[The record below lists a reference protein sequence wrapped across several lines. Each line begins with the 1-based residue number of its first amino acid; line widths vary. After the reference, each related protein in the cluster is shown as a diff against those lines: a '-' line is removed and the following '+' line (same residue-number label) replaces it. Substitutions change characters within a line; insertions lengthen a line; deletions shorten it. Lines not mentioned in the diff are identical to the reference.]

1 MKDDIRPTFSII
13 VPVYNAELVIN
24 RCLSSL
30 SDQTCTDFEIVFVN
44 DGSQDNSLS
53 VLSDYM
59 NAHTEMRITI
69 INQINS
75 GAGQARNN
83 GIVQASGKYL
93 MFLDADDYLDNNFIE
108 DAKDTV
114 LRENPDL
121 IFIDIIRES
130 ASGEIIRFEKMS
142 AYRGL
147 NKESMIRQQL
157 TGKIPWGGVRK
168 IVKAEIVK
176 EGHHQYGHI
185 PVGEESIYSFGILR
199 DAKTIS
205 FMTGVY
211 YHYIDNSQS
220 LTSNDKPERSEMV
233 FEYICNELRKKK
245 LYTSYEKTINS
256 LAATTVVIIINVLA
270 KQKSFT
276 EARMLAR
283 EYLAHYEPYIK
294 SQMDYDALE
303 KRVKI
308 CLPFLKINM
317 VVPIII
323 ASYLQST
330 IKRLRCL

>member
-93 MFLDADDYLDNNFIE
+93 MFLDADDYVDKNFIE
-108 DAKDTV
+108 EAKNIV
-114 LRENPDL
+114 LCENPDL

-130 ASGEIIRFEKMS
+130 SNGEIIRFEKMS
-142 AYRGL
+142 VYRGL
-147 NKESMIRQQL
+147 DKESMIRQQL

-168 IVKAEIVK
+168 IVKAKIVK
-176 EGHHQYGHI
+176 EGHHQYADI
-185 PVGEESIYSFGILR
+185 SVGEESIYSFGVLR
-199 DAKTIS
+199 DAESIS

-220 LTSNDKPERSEMV
+220 LTSHDKPEHSGIV
-233 FEYICNELRKKK
+233 FDYISKELKEKN
-245 LYTSYEKTINS
+245 LYSSYEKTVNS

-270 KQKSFT
+270 KQKSFF
-276 EARMLAR
+276 EACRLALG
-283 EYLAHYEPYIK
+283 EEGEHWIIWSTHFSYK
-294 SQMDYDALE
+294 E
-303 KRVKI
+303 KRIV
-308 CLPFLKINM
+308 
-317 VVPIII
+317 
-323 ASYLQST
+323 
-330 IKRLRCL
+330 